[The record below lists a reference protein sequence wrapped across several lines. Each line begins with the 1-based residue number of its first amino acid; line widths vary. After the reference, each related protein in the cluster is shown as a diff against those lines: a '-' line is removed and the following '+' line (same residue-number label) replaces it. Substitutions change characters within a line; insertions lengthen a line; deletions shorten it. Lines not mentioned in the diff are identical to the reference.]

1 MGTTTALRQLLK
13 SFCSNLSWNYAVLWK
28 LRHEN
33 QMILSWEDGCCDYP
47 KSRETVEVLS
57 EDIYGSGA
65 NEMFSSNWETRVNN
79 RSSGGYSIG
88 LMVANMSHLRYTLGD
103 GVVGKVADTGNHFWF
118 SYDNISAGKVNSK
131 LILDCPEEWLLQ
143 LASGIKTVLLVPV
156 LPHGVIQLG
165 SLELIAENPAVV
177 EHIKGRFALHDD
189 SYAAPFTLERDIQT
203 QSSFTLMS
211 CLMENLDESS
221 ASTIGPVK
229 SENTEIDGVKPSTY
243 LLSTLDQ
250 FMPLIDAFHISG
262 QDLSGA
268 FRKESENKT
277 DFPPVGLNEVS
288 KSQSQSIDDVNLE
301 MVESKLFEL
310 SCLEEELEAYFQ
322 SNNCKLEVLGQP
334 SNGAMTSYPAGCST
348 QQPFEDQI
356 SSVMGHRNST
366 SFLGFPE
373 DCELHKVLGPT
384 FQINNG
390 EYLVD
395 SLFSVDNAHS
405 SPGLIYNRADRIES
419 AWFSNGGET
428 EYLLDAVVANGY
440 SGLDENSSDMCNS
453 NKSSLIS
460 LGQITASRLTQT
472 ESKADAL
479 IEDDSIPRS
488 HVAAA
493 CVAMGIDE
501 YTPPSTSFESLM
513 DPFTNRE
520 QLGKEYNNARPRKG
534 TKLSSVS
541 KRRAKPADIQRPR
554 PRDRQLIQDRIKEL
568 RELVPN
574 GVKCSIDGL
583 LGRTIDHMLYLR
595 NVTNQAE
602 KLRQW
607 VHHEV
612 AARKDLRSSKT
623 NDNSQ
628 NGKTWAFELGN
639 EHLECPIVVEDLAC
653 PGHMVIEMLC
663 NEHGL
668 FLEIA
673 QVIRS
678 LDLTILKG
686 VMESRSNNTWAHF
699 IVEASKGFHRVD
711 IFWPLMHL
719 LQRKRNPISSKI

>member
-13 SFCSNLSWNYAVLWK
+13 SFCTNLPWNYAVLWK

-47 KSRETVEVLS
+47 KPRETVEIFS
-57 EDIYGSGA
+57 EDICSTGN
-65 NEMFSSNWETRVNN
+65 NEISSSNWETRVNN
-79 RSSGGYSIG
+79 RNSGGYSIG
-88 LMVANMSHLRYTLGD
+88 LMVANMSHLQYNLGE

-118 SYDNISAGKVNSK
+118 SCDNVSTGKVNSK
-131 LILDCPEEWLLQ
+131 LIPNCPEEWLLQ

-156 LPHGVIQLG
+156 FPYGVIQLG
-165 SLELIAENPAVV
+165 SLELIAEDLAVV
-177 EHIKGRFALHDD
+177 AYIKGRFTVQDYG
-189 SYAAPFTLERDIQT
+189 YAVPFTSERDIQT

-211 CLMENLDESS
+211 GFMDNFDEPS

-229 SENTEIDGVKPSTY
+229 SEHSETVDSVELSEY

-250 FMPLIDAFHISG
+250 FVPLINFQGASG
-262 QDLSGA
+262 QDLSGD
-268 FRKESENKT
+268 FRKESENKIG
-277 DFPPVGLNEVS
+277 FSLVGLNEVS
-288 KSQSQSIDDVNLE
+288 KSLSQSIDDSNLE
-301 MVESKLFEL
+301 LMESKLIEL

-322 SNNCKLEVLGQP
+322 HNKRKLEVLGE
-334 SNGAMTSYPAGCST
+334 SYNGAMSSYPAGCST
-348 QQPFEDQI
+348 EQPFEDQI
-356 SSVMGHRNST
+356 SSAMGFENSINFV
-366 SFLGFPE
+366 SFPE
-373 DCELHKVLGPT
+373 DCELHKALGQT
-384 FQINNG
+384 FQRHDG
-390 EYLVD
+390 EYLMD
-395 SLFSVDNAHS
+395 SLFSVDNTH
-405 SPGLIYNRADRIES
+405 RADRIES
-419 AWFSNGGET
+419 AWFGKGGDT
-428 EYLLDAVVANGY
+428 GYLLEAVVANGY
-440 SGLDENSSDMCNS
+440 SGSDDNSSDMCNS
-453 NKSSLIS
+453 IKSSLTS
-460 LGQITASRLTQT
+460 LGQITAATVTQT
-472 ESKADAL
+472 ESMADAVF
-479 IEDDSIPRS
+479 EDDSIPRS
-488 HVAAA
+488 RVASA

-501 YTPPSTSFESLM
+501 FTPALASFESTM
-513 DPFTNRE
+513 DVFTNGE
-520 QLGKEYNNARPRKG
+520 QLGKGYNNTQPRKG
-534 TKLSSVS
+534 IKLSSVS
-541 KRRAKPADIQRPR
+541 KRRAKPSDNQKPR

-574 GVKCSIDGL
+574 SVKCSIDGL

-623 NDNSQ
+623 NDNSKS
-628 NGKTWAFELGN
+628 GKTWAFEFGN
-639 EHLECPIVVEDLAC
+639 EHLLCPIVVEDLVY
-653 PGHMVIEMLC
+653 PGHMLIEMLC
-663 NEHGL
+663 NDHGL

-686 VMESRSNNTWAHF
+686 VMESRPNDTWAHF

-719 LQRKRNPISSKI
+719 LQHKRNPISSKI